1 MFSCVSPLAWMLAR
15 VARRLRPLSHLY
27 PGIMV
32 TWSPE
37 NVDVAIQSLL
47 FQIYQI
53 LLSTLLSINRQQL
66 TVGDAH
72 FATRATSSPLTVYLA
87 VASIG
92 GLFGIKTGLYK
103 RIKSHR
109 LIIHTLG
116 VLIIPLWTGLSMT
129 IWISGKAFKD
139 SSCSYDSSF
148 VDWLVYLCWY
158 ILYSIGFPG
167 LQSGLSTQSSPN
179 VALRYGLFFTP
190 ALFVIPTLFF
200 LPILF
205 FLFKCRSQVAAGI
218 RAYLK
223 GVSGPWRLVLFLTPL
238 GWIVLLG
245 VFVKCA
251 WCVPVGMI
259 L

>member
-1 MFSCVSPLAWMLAR
+1 
-15 VARRLRPLSHLY
+15 
-27 PGIMV
+27 MV

-37 NVDVAIQSLL
+37 SVDVGILSLL

-53 LLSTLLSINRQQL
+53 LLSTLLSINPDNHKRL
-66 TVGDAH
+66 SVNDAH
-72 FATRATSSPLTVYLA
+72 FAIQATSSPLTVYLA

-92 GLFGIKTGLYK
+92 GLFGTKTGLYK
-103 RIKSHR
+103 RIKSYR
-109 LIIHTLG
+109 LIIHALG
-116 VLIIPLWTGLSMT
+116 ALILPLWTGLSMT
-129 IWISGKAFKD
+129 TWMSGKAFKD
-139 SSCSYDSSF
+139 SSCGHKLRF
-148 VDWLVYLCWY
+148 VDWLVYLGWY
-158 ILYSIGFPG
+158 FLFSIGFPG
-167 LQSGLSTQSSPN
+167 LLSAVYYIAPI
-179 VALRYGLFFTP
+179 V
-190 ALFVIPTLFF
+190 VF

-223 GVSGPWRLVLFLTPL
+223 GISGPWRLILLFTPL

-251 WCVPVGMI
+251 WCVPVATI

>member
-1 MFSCVSPLAWMLAR
+1 
-15 VARRLRPLSHLY
+15 
-27 PGIMV
+27 MV

-37 NVDVAIQSLL
+37 NVDVGILSLL

-53 LLSTLLSINRQQL
+53 LLSTLLSINRQQM
-66 TVGDAH
+66 TSPDAH
-72 FATRATSSPLTVYLA
+72 FAIQATSSPLTVYLA
-87 VASIG
+87 IASIG

-103 RIKSHR
+103 RIKSRR
-109 LIIHTLG
+109 LIIHVLG
-116 VLIIPLWTGLSMT
+116 ALILPLWTGLSMT
-129 IWISGKAFKD
+129 TWMSRKAFKD
-139 SSCSYDSSF
+139 SSCVYKFSF

-158 ILYSIGFPG
+158 FVYSVGFPG
-167 LQSGLSTQSSPN
+167 LLSSFYY
-179 VALRYGLFFTP
+179 VAP
-190 ALFVIPTLFF
+190 IVVF

-223 GVSGPWRLVLFLTPL
+223 GTSGPWRLILLFTPL

-251 WCVPVGMI
+251 WCVSVATI